1 MITIKN
7 IKKSYKKGD
16 HRVEV
21 LDNVTYSFK
30 SNSLYCI
37 IGKSG
42 AGKSTLIEI
51 LGLLIKEECGSINI
65 KGREINSL
73 NEFEKAKVRNKEIG
87 FIFQDFYL
95 NPLMKAYENVMLPMY
110 LDKNIT
116 NKKRKEKAYELL
128 KLVGLV
134 DRETHFPKELS
145 GGEQQR
151 VAIARSLANNPN
163 IILADEPTGSLD
175 SESTIAVLN
184 ILKCLSKENKCVII
198 VSHDD
203 RVQKYADVVLKL
215 EDKKLKEKD
224 K

>member
-134 DRETHFPKELS
+134 DRETQIGRASCRE
-145 GGEQQR
+145 R
-151 VAIARSLANNPN
+151 V
-163 IILADEPTGSLD
+163 
-175 SESTIAVLN
+175 
-184 ILKCLSKENKCVII
+184 CLYV
-198 VSHDD
+198 
-203 RVQKYADVVLKL
+203 
-215 EDKKLKEKD
+215 
-224 K
+224 

>member
-7 IKKSYKKGD
+7 IKKSYKKGN

-175 SESTIAVLN
+175 SESTVAVLN